1 MDPKKAKFATTF
13 YAQEETEDEG
23 PKGKGKK
30 SAGKKAAGKKAALDY
45 THGELP
51 SGMLAPGYA
60 APEQVLQMDP
70 KKAKFATTFYAEKK

>member
-13 YAQEETEDEG
+13 YAQEETEG
-23 PKGKGKK
+23 PKGKK

-51 SGMLAPGYA
+51 SGELAKGYA